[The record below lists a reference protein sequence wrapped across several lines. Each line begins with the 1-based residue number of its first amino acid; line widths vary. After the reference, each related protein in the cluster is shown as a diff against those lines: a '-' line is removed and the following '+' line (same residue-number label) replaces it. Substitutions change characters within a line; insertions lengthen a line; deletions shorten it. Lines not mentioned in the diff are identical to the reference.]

1 MFLLCSLPQIEILL
15 IKLGTL
21 PYRASGVPKMSAKSE
36 KEMPVEI
43 KDKIV
48 EVKEEIS
55 DFIKANPLASV
66 ALAAGL
72 GFLLAKLLSGRK
84 D

>member
-1 MFLLCSLPQIEILL
+1 
-15 IKLGTL
+15 
-21 PYRASGVPKMSAKSE
+21 MSAKSE